1 MEYSRFCNAERESL
15 ILEELEKEGM
25 EINEVEDAAREE
37 MKEVAQ
43 PAAIESIAKDIEQEK
58 VDKYLEDVQEVLG
71 EISNY

>member
-1 MEYSRFCNAERESL
+1 
-15 ILEELEKEGM
+15 M